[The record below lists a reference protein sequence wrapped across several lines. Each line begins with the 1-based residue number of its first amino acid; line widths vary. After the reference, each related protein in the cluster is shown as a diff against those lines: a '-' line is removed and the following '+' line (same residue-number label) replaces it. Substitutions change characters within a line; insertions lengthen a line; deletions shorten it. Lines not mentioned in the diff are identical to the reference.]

1 MKKLF
6 IILTVM
12 AVVFG
17 CTEQQHPLLRQ
28 VWGLIEVNP
37 ESAKVVLAKVH
48 KSRFGEGAYKL
59 PDGARQGRIRTAEN
73 NTDLQDAWYIYGL
86 WND

>member
-1 MKKLF
+1 MKRLF
-6 IILTVM
+6 IILAVM

-37 ESAKVVLAKVH
+37 ESAKVG
-48 KSRFGEGAYKL
+48 FGEGAYKL

>member
-37 ESAKVVLAKVH
+37 ESAKV
-48 KSRFGEGAYKL
+48 AYKL

>member
-1 MKKLF
+1 
-6 IILTVM
+6 M

-48 KSRFGEGAYKL
+48 TNSLTERDK
-59 PDGARQGRIRTAEN
+59 AEYN